1 MTEPV
6 QFQRITCPW
15 CSEAIDVEIDLTA
28 GDQTYTE
35 DCQIC
40 CAPIVL
46 DIQLDGENIA
56 CTVQRE

>member
-6 QFQRITCPW
+6 QFRRITCPW
-15 CSEAIDVEIDLTA
+15 CSETMEVEIDLSA
-28 GDQTYTE
+28 GNQTYTE

-46 DIQLDGENIA
+46 DIRVDGDNIA
-56 CTVQRE
+56 CTAQRE